1 MANWTT
7 DQINALAPDASSLKS
22 ARGLASATHWESF
35 GSDLRTVWGYC
46 KGSAAKPYQTA
57 ADLSDGTGKCSC
69 PSRKFPCKH
78 TLALML
84 LYAQQASS
92 FTDTAT
98 PDWVNEWIS
107 KRDKNAQKKAD
118 AIQQPDDS
126 PPSESAIAAKAKRIE
141 DREKR
146 IREGLDEL
154 RLWLCDSISRGL
166 PVIITE
172 PYSFWENRAARM
184 VDAQAPGFAAAIRK
198 MAQLASGG
206 EQNQV
211 QLFRKMADTCLL
223 IDAYNRVDS
232 LPVNLQY
239 DIRTLCG
246 WNQDQD
252 SVLKLDAV
260 IDSWHVIAQTYETNN
275 RIRTRKTWLWGE
287 SGNYALLLDFA
298 VSNSPFGP
306 APQPGFCFTGELV
319 YFPSAAPLRALVK
332 GVLDKKSEAS
342 LPDGQSVELCFNS
355 FSKAL
360 SQNPWIQSIPF
371 TLANAIPVYSDGR
384 KCVVDKNRSLVEI
397 DRAFGSFWQLLAL
410 SGGNPVTIFG
420 EWNGMSFMPL
430 SAESENKLSLFTNK
444 DNEE

>member
-22 ARGLASATHWESF
+22 ARGLASASHWEGF
-35 GSDLRTVWGYC
+35 GSDSRTVWGYC

-84 LYAQQASS
+84 IHAQQEST

-98 PDWVNEWIS
+98 PDWVNEWIA
-107 KRDKNAQKKAD
+107 KRDKNAQKKSD
-118 AIQQPDDS
+118 AAQKTDDS
-126 PPSESAIAAKAKRIE
+126 PPSETALAAKTKRIGE
-141 DREKR
+141 RENR
-146 IREGLDEL
+146 IRDGLDEL
-154 RLWLCDSISRGL
+154 RLWLCDTLNRGL
-166 PVIITE
+166 SAVITE

-184 VDAQAPGFAAAIRK
+184 VDAQAPGFAAAIRR
-198 MAQLASGG
+198 MALLASGG
-206 EQNQV
+206 ERNQV
-211 QLFRKMADTCLL
+211 QLFKKMTETCLL
-223 IDAYNRVDS
+223 IYAYNRIGS

-252 SVLKLDAV
+252 SVLKLDG
-260 IDSWHVIAQTYETNN
+260 IKDSWHVIAQTYENNN
-275 RIRTRKTWLWGE
+275 RIRTRKTWLSGE
-287 SGNYALLLDFA
+287 SGKYALLLDFA

-306 APQPGFCFTGELV
+306 APQPCLCFTGELV
-319 YFPSAAPLRALVK
+319 YFPSAVPLRALVK
-332 GVLDKKSEAS
+332 GMLEKKSDAS
-342 LPDGQSVELCFNS
+342 LPYGQSIDACFAAYAETL
-355 FSKAL
+355 SK
-360 SQNPWIQSIPF
+360 NPWTQSIPI
-371 TLANAIPVYSDGR
+371 TLSDALPVYTNDR
-384 KCVVDKNRSLVEI
+384 RCIVDKNKSVVEI
-397 DRAFGSFWQLLAL
+397 DGAFGSFWQLLAL

-420 EWNGMSFMPL
+420 EWNGISFMPL
-430 SAESENKLSLFTNK
+430 SVATKNELSLFTNK